1 MKNGEDDVNPIKS
14 NNDSQIS
21 EENSDGNDS
30 QISDQDGMDGDFH
43 REKRGDRPLVKMEKI
58 VILFF

>member
-1 MKNGEDDVNPIKS
+1 MKNGDDDVNPVKS

-30 QISDQDGMDGDFH
+30 QQSDQDGMDGDFH
-43 REKRGDRPLVKMEKI
+43 REKRGDRTLVKMEKI
-58 VILFF
+58 VN